1 MNDTMNEIT
10 AFSPFGGRLVLEEV
24 KGAQE
29 RANVPE
35 NSIETKAGDDRS
47 MYVYVPASGCPDAKQ
62 TQVVMFLRDGADEA
76 SAQAAMKEYGLDAL
90 AEKEHF
96 VLAFPNPRQS
106 GWSERD
112 AEDMDYLS
120 RCFMALPQG
129 KGKVGGFIGM
139 IFYIGGSPSAGAL
152 LLAMSA
158 RRPLNVA
165 GVLLSE
171 LPADYSIPQD
181 GMNAPQVAYLC
192 GGAARAADYFGKVN
206 GVTGADAR
214 PLEHAVLYTSPV
226 NPNVRH
232 IVSELPFSAQEAVRA
247 WDMLFCKAR
256 RWSNDTYGT
265 YQKRTDFTA
274 RGFVAH
280 VNDPGLGVNEGF
292 AHTWYE
298 YVPPRLRGSKE
309 KAPLVFY
316 FHGIGCV
323 PLYGAEQSGWHDI
336 ADRENFIVVY
346 PKPARNKAWN
356 IWDEPGMPSDQA
368 FVLALLEHM

>member
-76 SAQAAMKEYGLDAL
+76 SAQAAMQEYGLDAL

-129 KGKVGGFIGM
+129 KGKVGRVHRND
-139 IFYIGGSPSAGAL
+139 L
-152 LLAMSA
+152 LY
-158 RRPLNVA
+158 RRFSVSRRTA
-165 GVLLSE
+165 ACDE
-171 LPADYSIPQD
+171 RAK
-181 GMNAPQVAYLC
+181 APEC
-192 GGAARAADYFGKVN
+192 GGACCSRSSLRITA
-206 GVTGADAR
+206 
-214 PLEHAVLYTSPV
+214 S
-226 NPNVRH
+226 
-232 IVSELPFSAQEAVRA
+232 
-247 WDMLFCKAR
+247 R
-256 RWSNDTYGT
+256 R
-265 YQKRTDFTA
+265 TA
-274 RGFVAH
+274 
-280 VNDPGLGVNEGF
+280 
-292 AHTWYE
+292 
-298 YVPPRLRGSKE
+298 
-309 KAPLVFY
+309 
-316 FHGIGCV
+316 
-323 PLYGAEQSGWHDI
+323 
-336 ADRENFIVVY
+336 
-346 PKPARNKAWN
+346 
-356 IWDEPGMPSDQA
+356 
-368 FVLALLEHM
+368 

>member
-1 MNDTMNEIT
+1 M
-10 AFSPFGGRLVLEEV
+10 
-24 KGAQE
+24 
-29 RANVPE
+29 
-35 NSIETKAGDDRS
+35 
-47 MYVYVPASGCPDAKQ
+47 
-62 TQVVMFLRDGADEA
+62 
-76 SAQAAMKEYGLDAL
+76 
-90 AEKEHF
+90 
-96 VLAFPNPRQS
+96 LAFPNPRQS

-181 GMNAPQVAYLC
+181 GVNAPQVAYLC

-298 YVPPRLRGSKE
+298 YVPPRLLRQQRKSAAGVLFSRHRLR
-309 KAPLVFY
+309 AAVRR
-316 FHGIGCV
+316 
-323 PLYGAEQSGWHDI
+323 GAE
-336 ADRENFIVVY
+336 RL
-346 PKPARNKAWN
+346 ARYRRQGKLYRR
-356 IWDEPGMPSDQA
+356 ISQA
-368 FVLALLEHM
+368 RPQQGVEHLG

>member
-181 GMNAPQVAYLC
+181 GVNAPQVAYLC

-232 IVSELPFSAQEAVRA
+232 IVSELPFLS
-247 WDMLFCKAR
+247 LI
-256 RWSNDTYGT
+256 
-265 YQKRTDFTA
+265 
-274 RGFVAH
+274 H
-280 VNDPGLGVNEGF
+280 
-292 AHTWYE
+292 
-298 YVPPRLRGSKE
+298 
-309 KAPLVFY
+309 
-316 FHGIGCV
+316 I
-323 PLYGAEQSGWHDI
+323 
-336 ADRENFIVVY
+336 
-346 PKPARNKAWN
+346 
-356 IWDEPGMPSDQA
+356 
-368 FVLALLEHM
+368 

>member
-232 IVSELPFSAQEAVRA
+232 IVSELPFSAQEAGPCMGHAVLQSEALVQRHLWDISKSARILRPAALWHTSTTRA
-247 WDMLFCKAR
+247 SA
-256 RWSNDTYGT
+256 
-265 YQKRTDFTA
+265 
-274 RGFVAH
+274 
-280 VNDPGLGVNEGF
+280 
-292 AHTWYE
+292 
-298 YVPPRLRGSKE
+298 
-309 KAPLVFY
+309 
-316 FHGIGCV
+316 
-323 PLYGAEQSGWHDI
+323 
-336 ADRENFIVVY
+336 
-346 PKPARNKAWN
+346 
-356 IWDEPGMPSDQA
+356 
-368 FVLALLEHM
+368 

>member
-1 MNDTMNEIT
+1 MCWP
-10 AFSPFGGRLVLEEV
+10 SPIRGKAAGA
-24 KGAQE
+24 KGT
-29 RANVPE
+29 RKTWTISP
-35 NSIETKAGDDRS
+35 
-47 MYVYVPASGCPDAKQ
+47 C
-62 TQVVMFLRDGADEA
+62 
-76 SAQAAMKEYGLDAL
+76 
-90 AEKEHF
+90 
-96 VLAFPNPRQS
+96 
-106 GWSERD
+106 
-112 AEDMDYLS
+112 
-120 RCFMALPQG
+120 CFMALPQG

-181 GMNAPQVAYLC
+181 GVNAPQVAYLC
-192 GGAARAADYFGKVN
+192 GGAARATDYFWKGERSD
-206 GVTGADAR
+206 GADAR

-265 YQKRTDFTA
+265 YQSA
-274 RGFVAH
+274 RILRPAAFVAH

-309 KAPLVFY
+309 KRRWCFIFTASAA
-316 FHGIGCV
+316 CRCT
-323 PLYGAEQSGWHDI
+323 AREQSGWHDI

-356 IWDEPGMPSDQA
+356 IWDEPGMPSDQPFDA
-368 FVLALLEHM
+368 GAAGAYEADLCH

>member
-192 GGAARAADYFGKVN
+192 GGAARAAEAGC
-206 GVTGADAR
+206 TGGTIDAAAAR
-214 PLEHAVLYTSPV
+214 AKLTHHVFLLFSIDTVALRRQTPDRLLPLTEPQRSQTKQNFLLLFFPRQKSLVPASDLSVQKLRYALSSAL
-226 NPNVRH
+226 RACL
-232 IVSELPFSAQEAVRA
+232 SLPHLLSFLA
-247 WDMLFCKAR
+247 
-256 RWSNDTYGT
+256 
-265 YQKRTDFTA
+265 TA
-274 RGFVAH
+274 II
-280 VNDPGLGVNEGF
+280 E
-292 AHTWYE
+292 
-298 YVPPRLRGSKE
+298 
-309 KAPLVFY
+309 
-316 FHGIGCV
+316 
-323 PLYGAEQSGWHDI
+323 
-336 ADRENFIVVY
+336 
-346 PKPARNKAWN
+346 
-356 IWDEPGMPSDQA
+356 
-368 FVLALLEHM
+368 

>member
-76 SAQAAMKEYGLDAL
+76 SAQAVMKEYGLDAL

-181 GMNAPQVAYLC
+181 GVNAP
-192 GGAARAADYFGKVN
+192 AR
-206 GVTGADAR
+206 T
-214 PLEHAVLYTSPV
+214 
-226 NPNVRH
+226 
-232 IVSELPFSAQEAVRA
+232 
-247 WDMLFCKAR
+247 
-256 RWSNDTYGT
+256 NDTPT
-265 YQKRTDFTA
+265 
-274 RGFVAH
+274 
-280 VNDPGLGVNEGF
+280 E
-292 AHTWYE
+292 
-298 YVPPRLRGSKE
+298 
-309 KAPLVFY
+309 
-316 FHGIGCV
+316 
-323 PLYGAEQSGWHDI
+323 
-336 ADRENFIVVY
+336 
-346 PKPARNKAWN
+346 
-356 IWDEPGMPSDQA
+356 
-368 FVLALLEHM
+368 

>member
-76 SAQAAMKEYGLDAL
+76 SAQAVMKEYGLDAL

-129 KGKVGGFIGM
+129 KGRGFAAPACWTPCWSS
-139 IFYIGGSPSAGAL
+139 FKS
-152 LLAMSA
+152 
-158 RRPLNVA
+158 RRRHSVCWMTCRR
-165 GVLLSE
+165 S
-171 LPADYSIPQD
+171 
-181 GMNAPQVAYLC
+181 
-192 GGAARAADYFGKVN
+192 RA
-206 GVTGADAR
+206 
-214 PLEHAVLYTSPV
+214 
-226 NPNVRH
+226 
-232 IVSELPFSAQEAVRA
+232 
-247 WDMLFCKAR
+247 
-256 RWSNDTYGT
+256 
-265 YQKRTDFTA
+265 TA
-274 RGFVAH
+274 RSRSWWMPAG
-280 VNDPGLGVNEGF
+280 
-292 AHTWYE
+292 
-298 YVPPRLRGSKE
+298 PR
-309 KAPLVFY
+309 
-316 FHGIGCV
+316 
-323 PLYGAEQSGWHDI
+323 
-336 ADRENFIVVY
+336 
-346 PKPARNKAWN
+346 AR
-356 IWDEPGMPSDQA
+356 I
-368 FVLALLEHM
+368 

>member
-76 SAQAAMKEYGLDAL
+76 SAQAAMQEYGLDAL

-181 GMNAPQVAYLC
+181 GVNAL
-192 GGAARAADYFGKVN
+192 GG
-206 GVTGADAR
+206 
-214 PLEHAVLYTSPV
+214 
-226 NPNVRH
+226 
-232 IVSELPFSAQEAVRA
+232 EANL
-247 WDMLFCKAR
+247 WKL
-256 RWSNDTYGT
+256 
-265 YQKRTDFTA
+265 
-274 RGFVAH
+274 
-280 VNDPGLGVNEGF
+280 PGLAQTPAGRHKQLLAIDDMALLGF
-292 AHTWYE
+292 SVRTPEAI
-298 YVPPRLRGSKE
+298 RQLRAK
-309 KAPLVFY
+309 
-316 FHGIGCV
+316 
-323 PLYGAEQSGWHDI
+323 AEQL
-336 ADRENFIVVY
+336 
-346 PKPARNKAWN
+346 P
-356 IWDEPGMPSDQA
+356 
-368 FVLALLEHM
+368 

>member
-120 RCFMALPQG
+120 RCFMVVMAALEKTSLIDKVKATMFNMAS
-129 KGKVGGFIGM
+129 KGGYRN
-139 IFYIGGSPSAGAL
+139 YIL
-152 LLAMSA
+152 LLIVVMLGASVMSGTGYYVLVLSLVSTIPYNKNLPISKIFM
-158 RRPLNVA
+158 PLGYATYNPIVPVNMAFYVGLVA
-165 GVLLSE
+165 SLLES
-171 LPADYSIPQD
+171 S
-181 GMNAPQVAYLC
+181 
-192 GGAARAADYFGKVN
+192 
-206 GVTGADAR
+206 GVTG
-214 PLEHAVLYTSPV
+214 
-226 NPNVRH
+226 
-232 IVSELPFSAQEAVRA
+232 
-247 WDMLFCKAR
+247 
-256 RWSNDTYGT
+256 
-265 YQKRTDFTA
+265 TA
-274 RGFVAH
+274 
-280 VNDPGLGVNEGF
+280 
-292 AHTWYE
+292 
-298 YVPPRLRGSKE
+298 
-309 KAPLVFY
+309 
-316 FHGIGCV
+316 V
-323 PLYGAEQSGWHDI
+323 PLLVYSGIKLVSSI
-336 ADRENFIVVY
+336 AFL
-346 PKPARNKAWN
+346 
-356 IWDEPGMPSDQA
+356 
-368 FVLALLEHM
+368 VLSLIHI

>member
-1 MNDTMNEIT
+1 
-10 AFSPFGGRLVLEEV
+10 
-24 KGAQE
+24 
-29 RANVPE
+29 
-35 NSIETKAGDDRS
+35 
-47 MYVYVPASGCPDAKQ
+47 
-62 TQVVMFLRDGADEA
+62 
-76 SAQAAMKEYGLDAL
+76 
-90 AEKEHF
+90 
-96 VLAFPNPRQS
+96 
-106 GWSERD
+106 
-112 AEDMDYLS
+112 
-120 RCFMALPQG
+120 
-129 KGKVGGFIGM
+129 
-139 IFYIGGSPSAGAL
+139 
-152 LLAMSA
+152 MSA

-181 GMNAPQVAYLC
+181 GVNAPQVAYLC

-316 FHGIGCV
+316 LRHRLRAAV
-323 PLYGAEQSGWHDI
+323 RRGAERLARYRRQGKLYRRISQAPPATRRGTSGMSR
-336 ADRENFIVVY
+336 AC
-346 PKPARNKAWN
+346 PATRPLCWRCWS
-356 IWDEPGMPSDQA
+356 I
-368 FVLALLEHM
+368 